1 LKAEAAMKTAAA
13 KIRRAV
19 LGGIVSALAC
29 SGAAAQSSASCPPQA
44 QQPTAEQI
52 QLSSRDAHDHG
63 FLWRISKG
71 GRDSYLYGTVHVAKL
86 DWAFPGP
93 LTQKALRGSDT
104 VALEIDMLD
113 PDMQRRLVEGLRAQD
128 SAALPEAVQQR
139 LDRRIQA
146 ECLPDKALAG
156 LSPELQVATLMS
168 IIGRRDGLDPAFGI
182 DTVLAGWG
190 HASKKTVVSLETPEL
205 QMKTLQMPSAAE
217 TLEFV
222 ESALDELESGR
233 AAPTLVR
240 VAKVWAD
247 SDLAALQTYESWC
260 ECMKTAADRAA
271 MARMLDE
278 RNPGMADSI
287 AALHAQ
293 GKKVFA
299 AVGSLHMVGPQG
311 LPALMAQR
319 GFKVERVVFQP

>member
-1 LKAEAAMKTAAA
+1 MKSAAA
-13 KIRRAV
+13 GVCRAA
-19 LGGIVSALAC
+19 LGGVLSALAC
-29 SGAAAQSSASCPPQA
+29 SAALAQSSASCPPQA

-52 QLSSRDAHDHG
+52 QANTRNARDHG

-86 DWAFPGP
+86 EWAFPGP
-93 LTQKALRGSDT
+93 LTQKALRDSDAL
-104 VALEIDMLD
+104 ALEIDMAD
-113 PDMQRRLVEGLRAQD
+113 PDMQRRLVEGLREQAG
-128 SAALPEAVQQR
+128 SALPEAVQQR
-139 LDRRIQA
+139 LHRRVQA
-146 ECLPDKALAG
+146 ECLPDQALAG

-168 IIGRRDGLDPAFGI
+168 IIGRRDGLDPSYGI
-182 DTVLAGWG
+182 DAVLAGWG
-190 HASKKTVVSLETPEL
+190 HASKMSVVSLETPEL
-205 QMKTLQMPSAAE
+205 QLKTLQMPSAAE

-240 VAKVWAD
+240 VAQVWAD
-247 SDLAALQTYESWC
+247 SDLAALQSYESWC
-260 ECMKTAADRAA
+260 ECMKTTADRAA

-278 RNPGMADSI
+278 RNPGLADGI

-311 LPALMAQR
+311 LPALMAQQ